1 MFLLRTIIRSVSPFP
16 GSKTARKSVLQF
28 KTLKNGSPSRRQTSS
43 QESAKTSRVRNSLD
57 SKVYANYNQVVIAIR
72 DKGSQDFKEDYRELL
87 LFLVT

>member
-1 MFLLRTIIRSVSPFP
+1 MLRTIIRCVSPFP

-28 KTLKNGSPSRRQTSS
+28 KTLKKDYQQADLELR
-43 QESAKTSRVRNSLD
+43 AKTLRVRNSLD
-57 SKVYANYNQVVIAIR
+57 SEVYAIYNQVVIAIR